1 MEPYDVIMLAV
12 LAGATLFGL
21 WKGLVWQAASLA
33 SLAASYLVALNF
45 SGRIAP
51 YISAEEPWNRFA
63 AMAILFV
70 ATGAGVWLVFG
81 LLREAIEKARLANF
95 DRQLGAI
102 VGAAKGVLLCVV
114 ITFFAVTLS
123 DRSREQVLRS
133 RSGEYIAR
141 LIDRTHPLIP
151 PELHD
156 VLGPYL
162 YQLEKQLGE
171 SGRRQATMRRPA
183 DGETR

>member
-1 MEPYDVIMLAV
+1 MQPYDVIMLAV
-12 LAGATLFGL
+12 LAGAALFGL
-21 WKGLVWQAASLA
+21 WKGLAWQAASLA
-33 SLAASYLVALNF
+33 SLVASYLVALNF

-70 ATGAGVWLVFG
+70 ATGAAVWLVFG
-81 LLREAIEKARLANF
+81 LLRQAIEKARLASF

-123 DRSREQVLRS
+123 DRGREQVLRS

-141 LIDRTHPLIP
+141 LIDRAHPLIP

-162 YQLEKQLGE
+162 HELEEQLQGA
-171 SGRRQATMRRPA
+171 GRRQATTRRHA